1 MRHTA
6 FRRVRARHIHGTP
19 SVAARHDKVN
29 GSLPC
34 LPLARR
40 IILTASPA
48 EPDADRGQAS
58 AAALDRLLSALSS
71 LVGEAGSAMVIRRS
85 LRLTEAAYPWLED
98 LRRVS
103 PGDLTAALAVAL
115 STQPQ
120 DVAEGAAIAVVA
132 SLLELLATLIG
143 ERLVRHILEETW
155 PDVFPASS

>member
-1 MRHTA
+1 
-6 FRRVRARHIHGTP
+6 
-19 SVAARHDKVN
+19 
-29 GSLPC
+29 
-34 LPLARR
+34 
-40 IILTASPA
+40 
-48 EPDADRGQAS
+48 
-58 AAALDRLLSALSS
+58 
-71 LVGEAGSAMVIRRS
+71 MVLRRS
-85 LRLTEAAYPWLED
+85 LRLNEAAYPWLED

>member
-1 MRHTA
+1 
-6 FRRVRARHIHGTP
+6 
-19 SVAARHDKVN
+19 
-29 GSLPC
+29 
-34 LPLARR
+34 
-40 IILTASPA
+40 
-48 EPDADRGQAS
+48 
-58 AAALDRLLSALSS
+58 
-71 LVGEAGSAMVIRRS
+71 MVLRRS